1 MPGPLWRHVDAL
13 RIVVLYAVFGAAWIL
28 FSDQAVEALFT
39 DPSIKGLINI
49 AKGWLFI
56 GVTALLL
63 YVLMR
68 DRRGFGHAMNADS
81 LVRTA
86 DPLRWPRWLVYLLAL
101 ALSLA
106 TLQVRAA
113 MGVAFEDRLM
123 LIVFMFPIILAAGLG
138 GGGPG
143 FLATVTVVAGALLMT
158 AREGV
163 ILEDLPRHDV
173 YQWLFLFVNGALVS
187 VLAELMRRSWQ
198 RAATVLSDRVR
209 SLQLLEAISD
219 SSSDAIF
226 AKDLQGRYIVF
237 NPMASRLVGRPA
249 DEVLG
254 RDDQVLFPKDQAD
267 MLQDIGRQVV
277 RDNQVATNEETLDTA
292 LGRRVFLATKGPLLA
307 PDGSVMG
314 IFGISRDI
322 TDIYSS
328 QRTIARLNAELN
340 ATLQAIPDLLFE
352 MDLQGTYLQ
361 TWARD
366 PALLAQQQET
376 LRGRTVEHVLPAAA
390 AGVVLAALREAD
402 AQGVCYGRVLTLDLG
417 GAQRSFE
424 LSVARRASGEDGP
437 ARFMVLSRDITE
449 RQAAEAALRDSEQLK
464 ENILDAMPATIAVLD
479 STGVVVSA
487 NASWRHLAMPGAE
500 ASGILAGQTPLGAN
514 YLAACASVALAGDGI
529 AAEALAGIR
538 AVLDGRQPVFTM
550 EYASRGAGAMRWFR
564 MAVSVLGGRYQ
575 AVVVSHTDI
584 SDIHQATEELE
595 QHRLHL
601 EDMVQQRT
609 AELARANQDLA
620 RRTLEIADL
629 YDHAPCGYHSLA
641 EDGTILKANVTE
653 LQMLGYEAGE
663 FVGRR
668 MVEFLT
674 PDSQRRF
681 QEQFRKF
688 RQAGTV
694 RGFELDFVCKDGSVR
709 PFLVDAD
716 LVTDA
721 DGRFLMTRST
731 MVDNSERQA
740 RDRQIASMQEALA
753 QRTAAAEAAT
763 RAKSAFLANMSH
775 EIRTPMNAI
784 IGFTHLLRRDPSLTP
799 VQTERLKK
807 IDAAAAHLLRVINDI
822 LDISKIE
829 ADKLVLE
836 AVDFDL
842 QDVLANAASM
852 VQQRIQDK
860 GLELHIQA
868 DPLAGRLHG
877 DAVRLGQGILNYLAN
892 AVKFTEHG
900 RVVLSA
906 RVLEASDAEVLLRFE
921 VTDTGIGIAPENI
934 SRLFHT
940 FEQADS
946 STTRRFGGT
955 GLGLAITRRL
965 ARMMG
970 GDAGAS
976 STEGVG
982 STFWM
987 TVRLAR
993 VPAAA
998 PAPSE
1003 AVLPASPAWVPAMV
1017 QAAPG
1022 ATEQTLQR
1030 LYGHV
1035 RLLLVEDEPIN
1046 REVALLVLGD
1056 IGWTIDTA
1064 ANGQEAVD
1072 LVRRNDY
1079 ALVLM
1084 DMQMPVMDGLQ
1095 ATRLIRGMPGRAR
1108 LPIIAMTANAFG
1120 EHRDACLAAGMNDFV
1135 MKPVD
1140 ADHLFAILLH
1150 WLQGPAA

>member
-1 MPGPLWRHVDAL
+1 MASERTPLSSPASAPSVPALAGPLWRHVDAL
-13 RIVVLYAVFGAAWIL
+13 RIVALYAVFGSAWIL
-28 FSDQAVEALFT
+28 FSDHAVEALFT
-39 DPSIKGLINI
+39 DPSIKGLVNI

-63 YVLMR
+63 YALMR
-68 DRRGFGHAMNADS
+68 DRRGSGDALNAVS
-81 LVRTA
+81 MVRTA
-86 DPLRWPRWLVYLLAL
+86 DPLRWPRWLVYLFAL

-106 TLQVRAA
+106 TLQVRAL
-113 MGVAFEDRLM
+113 MGVAFEERMM

-143 FLATVTVVAGALLMT
+143 FLATVTVVAGALVMT
-158 AREGV
+158 AQAGMT
-163 ILEDLPRHDV
+163 LSDLPRYDL

-198 RAATVLSDRVR
+198 RAAAVLSDRLR
-209 SLQLLEAISD
+209 SLQLLEAISN

-237 NPMASRLVGRPA
+237 NPTASRLVGRPGR
-249 DEVLG
+249 EVLG
-254 RDDQVLFPKDQAD
+254 QSDQDLFPKEQSD
-267 MLQDIGRQVV
+267 MLQAIGRKVV
-277 RDNQVATNEETLDTA
+277 RDNEVVTNEETLDTA
-292 LGRRVFLATKGPLLA
+292 LGRRVFLATKGPLRA

-322 TDIYSS
+322 T
-328 QRTIARLNAELN
+328 
-340 ATLQAIPDLLFE
+340 
-352 MDLQGTYLQ
+352 
-361 TWARD
+361 
-366 PALLAQQQET
+366 
-376 LRGRTVEHVLPAAA
+376 
-390 AGVVLAALREAD
+390 
-402 AQGVCYGRVLTLDLG
+402 
-417 GAQRSFE
+417 
-424 LSVARRASGEDGP
+424 
-437 ARFMVLSRDITE
+437 E
-449 RQAAEAALRDSEQLK
+449 RQVAETALRDSEQLK
-464 ENILDAMPATIAVLD
+464 ESILDAMPATIAVLD
-479 STGVVVSA
+479 SSGVVVSA
-487 NASWRHLAMPGAE
+487 NASWRHLAMPGTE
-500 ASGILAGQTPLGAN
+500 PSGILAGHAPIGAN
-514 YLAACASVALAGDGI
+514 YLTQCAAMAVAGDGV
-529 AAEALAGIR
+529 AAEALGGIR
-538 AVLDGRQPVFTM
+538 GVLDGHQPVFTM
-550 EYASRGAGAMRWFR
+550 EYASRSSGAARWFR
-564 MAVSVLGGRYQ
+564 MAVAVLGGRYR

-584 SDIHQATEELE
+584 SDIHQASEELDR
-595 QHRLHL
+595 HRQHL
-601 EDMVQQRT
+601 EEMVQQRT

-629 YDHAPCGYHSLA
+629 YDHAPCGYHSLS

-653 LQMLGYEAGE
+653 LRMLGYASEE
-663 FVGRR
+663 FIGRR
-668 MVEFLT
+668 MTEFLT
-674 PDSQRRF
+674 PDSLVRF
-681 QEQFRKF
+681 QEQSLRF
-688 RQAGTV
+688 RQASAV
-694 RGFELDFVCKDGSVR
+694 RGVELDLVCKDGSVR
-709 PFLVDAD
+709 PCLLDAD

-740 RDRQIASMQEALA
+740 RDRQIASMQAALA
-753 QRTAAAEAAT
+753 QRTAAAEAANL
-763 RAKSAFLANMSH
+763 AKSAFLANMSH

-784 IGFTHLLRRDPSLTP
+784 IGFTHLLRRDSTLTP

-807 IDAAAAHLLRVINDI
+807 IDTAAAHLLRVINDI

-836 AVDFDL
+836 LVDFDL

-852 VQQRIQDK
+852 VQQRLQDK
-860 GLELHIQA
+860 GLGLVIDA
-868 DPLAGRLHG
+868 DPLPGRLHG
-877 DAVRLGQGILNYLAN
+877 DAVRLEQGILNYLAN

-900 RVVLSA
+900 RILLTA
-906 RVLEASDAEVLLRFE
+906 RVLEVSEADALLRFE
-921 VTDTGIGIAPENI
+921 VTDTGIGIAPENLA
-934 SRLFHT
+934 RLFHT

-955 GLGLAITRRL
+955 GLGLAITRKL
-965 ARMMG
+965 ALMMG

-993 VPAAA
+993 VLTA
-998 PAPSE
+998 PM
-1003 AVLPASPAWVPAMV
+1003 ASPARAATASDTLPAATGP
-1017 QAAPG
+1017 AAG
-1022 ATEQTLQR
+1022 ESAEQTLQR

-1064 ANGQEAVD
+1064 ANGLEAVD

-1084 DMQMPVMDGLQ
+1084 DMQMPLMDGLQ
-1095 ATRLIRGMPGRAR
+1095 ATRLIRAMPGRAG
-1108 LPIIAMTANAFG
+1108 LPIVAMTANAFD

-1140 ADHLFAILLH
+1140 ANHLFATILQ
-1150 WLQGPAA
+1150 WLQSRPA